1 VATYTQKYGLK
12 KPEATDTSEIIPDL
26 NYNWDLIDSST
37 TRIITSDLTLN
48 VPSQYSTIQAAL
60 DSIRDAFIP
69 SNVTVTIQVASG
81 TYTHTSPIVIQ
92 HPCGSQIQIIGAT
105 PVTTTLTGVGTITGS
120 AGNWSVPLQ
129 VESASGIAVGD
140 YVIVKGT
147 TGTGD
152 HFALRGVWEVTGVA
166 GNTVTVKNTHRKSSF
181 PTFTVSGGTV
191 VALKTILKFNGCS
204 GIVAYDS
211 CLGYLNN
218 VAIVGNLSSNTRGI
232 AAGKTIETQ
241 AEEGKGA
248 VVCGDNVGVSSF
260 ATGLYAASGTIHAQG
275 VASSGNSGNGIY
287 ATCSGSIHAPSSTAS
302 GNGTYGFYVSGS
314 GSIHAPSSTA
324 SGNGG
329 SGFYVTSSGSII
341 APSSTASGNGTY
353 GFYATCS
360 GSIIAP
366 SSTASGNGTYGF
378 YATCSGSI
386 YALSSTASENGSSG
400 FSASYSGS
408 IHAQGSTASG
418 NSTDYKA
425 EKMGYIYVFGY
436 QGSPTFSPA
445 LNTEGNYN
453 AIITT

>member
-37 TRIITSDLTLN
+37 TRIITSNLTLN

-69 SNVTVTIQVASG
+69 NNVTVTIQVASG

-140 YVIVKGT
+140 YVIVKDTSGT
-147 TGTGD
+147 DD
-152 HFALRGVWEVTGVA
+152 HYALRGVWEVMGVS
-166 GNTVTVKNTHRKSSF
+166 GNTVTVKNTHRGSSF
-181 PTFTVSGGTV
+181 PSFTVSGGTV

-218 VAIVGNLSSNTRGI
+218 VAIVGNLTSDTRGI
-232 AAGKTIETQ
+232 AAGKISEGQ
-241 AEEGKGA
+241 AEEGVGA

-260 ATGLYAASGTIHAQG
+260 HIGLLAMGGTIHASG
-275 VASSGNSGNGIY
+275 VASCGNSNWGFRAVYTGSIYAESSTANGNGTVGFQVFHGGNIRASN
-287 ATCSGSIHAPSSTAS
+287 ATANGNGDTGFLALYSGSINANNAVAN
-302 GNGTYGFYVSGS
+302 GNVFYGFIAQTS
-314 GSIHAPSSTA
+314 GSILA
-324 SGNGG
+324 SYAVANNNGYA
-329 SGFYVTSSGSII
+329 GFLAG
-341 APSSTASGNGTY
+341 P
-353 GFYATCS
+353 
-360 GSIIAP
+360 
-366 SSTASGNGTYGF
+366 
-378 YATCSGSI
+378 SGSI
-386 YALSSTASENGSSG
+386 YANYATANGNGSYG
-400 FSASYSGS
+400 FWTRYAGDIY
-408 IHAQGSTASG
+408 ATNSTASG

-425 EKMGYIYVFGY
+425 EKMGYILASGY